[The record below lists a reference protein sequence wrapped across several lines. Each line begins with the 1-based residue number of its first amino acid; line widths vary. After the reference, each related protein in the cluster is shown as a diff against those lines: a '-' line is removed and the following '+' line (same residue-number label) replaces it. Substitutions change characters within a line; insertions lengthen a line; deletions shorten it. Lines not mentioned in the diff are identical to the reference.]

1 MYVGLFFASYQLD
14 EFAVLWYPVYGCVAL
29 SFVHSYSIRGYVIC
43 LQVTLIE
50 FLTCS
55 KLLLQKARSA
65 LIDGQ
70 RSASTDTGAPSSSMA
85 TSLSANSLVTPA
97 AANRSSL
104 SSANTTG
111 SSGST
116 NRTSITGTA
125 AAAVMGSTNNA
136 NTEIMDRER
145 EQYHNW
151 QREME
156 SAFRSLLRTM
166 KPYFAD
172 WHDSDV
178 LHALQR
184 DMNDC

>member
-1 MYVGLFFASYQLD
+1 M
-14 EFAVLWYPVYGCVAL
+14 
-29 SFVHSYSIRGYVIC
+29 
-43 LQVTLIE
+43 TLIE

-70 RSASTDTGAPSSSMA
+70 RSASSDTGAPASTMT
-85 TSLSANSLVTPA
+85 TSLSTNSLVTPA

-111 SSGST
+111 SGGSANRSSLSGS
-116 NRTSITGTA
+116 A
-125 AAAVMGSTNNA
+125 AAAVMGNPNNA
-136 NTEIMDRER
+136 NVEIMDRER